1 MIQKR
6 LKMDCAG
13 VKRFCLACSILE
25 MLICIVTVFGPA
37 VEQTKHAYACAGV
50 PSNISGDCILFDI
63 SCLTDQ
69 HILIREV
76 LYGFGESAPNCKAN
90 VTHCRDETSP
100 GCCTKSGSDK
110 MQLYEIDR
118 KYEIFKACS
127 WKQICKR
134 QTYIGYML
142 NTGLTSRFSVVEY
155 ECQKENPVVY
165 FCTQDRTNGA
175 TVNLIFNGS
184 MSLINEYAVECT
196 CIVETDTNSTY
207 SISGPD
213 LRLQSGSA
221 DKISET
227 VISGLVDT
235 VINSSVKLTSINSS
249 RHSEATSLKL
259 SFKLNPEFIWI
270 EAKGDDDA
278 TVYVH
283 CFGSNNLTANYS
295 TTVSTSTTSYS
306 SNSPR
311 TSEFSALDSPE
322 VTVTAVVFPVVLL
335 LIGAAIALVLWRR
348 RCGRKGKSE
357 DSGDVIN
364 FKPNTE
370 TPSKTNSHD
379 SDTTIA
385 VKNMA
390 KTADNYIILEPE
402 NTYAYIDHDHGDI
415 DKTGSNKRQISTTT
429 ENLYHFIDQ
438 PNTKTRDTCEKEVDT
453 TANNYADVDN
463 DRVQNKEK
471 KNSTISN
478 TYTYIDYKDVL
489 NNALTI
495 PKICNVTGKPT
506 QTGHSVD
513 HSYFSLNQQT
523 KSSENGSGTDL
534 GRTEVTKVNNLTT
547 SDDHNYS
554 VLEPQEVT
562 SCNTKINLPNVEH
575 PETHDYFV
583 LEQQSMTN
591 ENSEQDKANIDMH
604 DIDDKEATES
614 HSVLGQQCNQTD
626 VGLVDAGVT
635 DVHQKEATECH
646 NYFVLEPQNTISSFE
661 KTKADITD
669 THKEDITGE
678 THNYFILEERSLG
691 EDTNDPVLQT
701 LPVTEYNVLH
711 LKSKPIG
718 HDPNC
723 DSLNAIRQSE
733 NGLND
738 TCKCS
743 H

>member
-6 LKMDCAG
+6 LKMDCTG
-13 VKRFCLACSILE
+13 VKRFSLAGSILE

-37 VEQTKHAYACAGV
+37 VGQTKHAYACAEARGK
-50 PSNISGDCILFDI
+50 IGGDCILFDI
-63 SCLTDQ
+63 SCSTNQ
-69 HILIREV
+69 RILIHEV
-76 LYGFGESAPNCKAN
+76 LYGFGNSTSNCKEN
-90 VTHCRDETSP
+90 VAQCRDETRQ
-100 GCCTKSGSDK
+100 GCCTKSGRDE
-110 MQLYEIDR
+110 MQIFEIDR

-127 WKQICKR
+127 WKQNCKR
-134 QTYIGYML
+134 QTYIGYMV
-142 NTGLTSRFSVVEY
+142 NTSLKSRFSVVEY

-213 LRLQSGSA
+213 LRLQSGLT

-283 CFGSNNLTANYS
+283 CFGSNSRTAKYS

-311 TSEFSALDSPE
+311 TSEFSALDSHE
-322 VTVTAVVFPVVLL
+322 VTVTAVVVPVVLL
-335 LIGAAIALVLWRR
+335 LIGAAIALVLWRK
-348 RCGRKGKSE
+348 RCGRNCKSE
-357 DSGDVIN
+357 DSSDVISAQ
-364 FKPNTE
+364 PDTE
-370 TPSKTNSHD
+370 TPSKINSYE
-379 SDTTIA
+379 SDTYIA
-385 VKNMA
+385 VKNMV
-390 KTADNYIILEPE
+390 KTADNYIIFQPE
-402 NTYAYIDHDHGDI
+402 NTYAYIDHDHGNI

-429 ENLYHFIDQ
+429 GNLYHFIDQ
-438 PNTKTRDTCEKEVDT
+438 PNTNTRDTRETEVVNT
-453 TANNYADVDN
+453 TANNYDEVDN
-463 DRVQNKEK
+463 DRVQNKER

-489 NNALTI
+489 NNAFTI
-495 PKICNVTGKPT
+495 PKICNVTGKPI
-506 QTGHSVD
+506 QTRQSVD

-523 KSSENGSGTDL
+523 KSSENGNGTDL
-534 GRTEVTKVNNLTT
+534 GRTEITKINNLKLNYTT
-547 SDDHNYS
+547 SENHNYS

-562 SCNTKINLPNVEH
+562 CDTKVNLPNVEH

-604 DIDDKEATES
+604 NIDNIEATES
-614 HSVLGQQCNQTD
+614 HRVLGLGLQCNQVD
-626 VGLVDAGVT
+626 VGLVDAAVR
-635 DVHQKEATECH
+635 DVHPKEATEGH

-661 KTKADITD
+661 KNKADITD
-669 THKEDITGE
+669 MHKEEI
-678 THNYFILEERSLG
+678 HNYFILEERSLG
-691 EDTNDPVLQT
+691 EDTKDP
-701 LPVTEYNVLH
+701 
-711 LKSKPIG
+711 
-718 HDPNC
+718 
-723 DSLNAIRQSE
+723 ARSE
-733 NGLND
+733 GVV
-738 TCKCS
+738 
-743 H
+743 